1 MKMGARGD
9 WHFQVAMFLILGHTR
24 FQKSLL
30 PGKIHSE
37 KQLPPNK
44 RFKPTR
50 TSGGVSACE
59 DSGLG

>member
-1 MKMGARGD
+1 MKMGARGE
-9 WHFQVAMFLILGHTR
+9 WYFQAAMFLIQGHTR
-24 FQKSLL
+24 LQKSLL
-30 PGKIHSE
+30 PGKVHSE